1 MAPNLVC
8 VFLLGWGGLVF
19 ALEEGKAL
27 DHQKRIMTEVKIS
40 VKSKS
45 ANMSINDVR
54 QEIGGY
60 FLLRDSSSIYDQPI
74 GGLKGQ
80 YWIIGQNTGG
90 WSSGG
95 TGKYVV
101 FQRGEWQADLPLKGT
116 AQIPIK
122 ETRTIYDKTG
132 SGKFGYEYFGYLFVI
147 QSESGEYVVVKS
159 NRKEFENG
167 GPGFLKLEEKMTFD
181 KDLSPKDRASWYQ

>member
-1 MAPNLVC
+1 MRLV
-8 VFLLGWGGLVF
+8 LILGLLVF
-19 ALEEGKAL
+19 SADAEEAKPI
-27 DHQKRIMTEVKIS
+27 DYQRRISTEAKIS
-40 VKSKS
+40 LKGKS

-60 FLLRDSSSIYDQPI
+60 FLLRDDSSIYDVPI
-74 GGLKGQ
+74 GSLRGK
-80 YWIIGQNTGG
+80 YWVIGKNVGG

-95 TGKYVV
+95 TGRYVV
-101 FQRGEWQADLPLKGT
+101 FQRGDWETNLPLKGT

-122 ETRTIYDKTG
+122 ETRTMYDKTG

>member
-1 MAPNLVC
+1 MLPVLRFVLLVGWWA
-8 VFLLGWGGLVF
+8 FLAG
-19 ALEEGKAL
+19 AEDKKPI
-27 DHQKRIMTEVKIS
+27 DYQKRISTEAKIS
-40 VKSKS
+40 IKSKS

-60 FLLRDSSSIYDQPI
+60 FLLRDDSSIYDAPI
-74 GGLKGQ
+74 GSLKGK

-95 TGKYVV
+95 TGKYVI
-101 FQRGEWQADLPLKGT
+101 FQRGDWEANLPLKGT
-116 AQIPIK
+116 TQIPVK
-122 ETRTIYDKTG
+122 ETRTMYDKTG

-147 QSESGEYVVVKS
+147 QSESGEYLVVKS

-181 KDLSPKDRASWYQ
+181 KDLSPKDRAHWYQ

>member
-1 MAPNLVC
+1 MERVLGYLL
-8 VFLLGWGGLVF
+8 FLGF
-19 ALEEGKAL
+19 CAFTASAEEKKPI
-27 DHQKRIMTEVKIS
+27 DYKKRISTEAKIS
-40 VKSKS
+40 VKGKS
-45 ANMSINDVR
+45 ANISINDVR

-60 FLLRDSSSIYDQPI
+60 FLIRDDCSVYDQPI
-74 GGLKGQ
+74 GNLKGK

-101 FQRGEWQADLPLKGT
+101 FQRGDWDANLPLKGAT
-116 AQIPIK
+116 QIPIQ
-122 ETRTIYDKTG
+122 ETRTTYDKTG

-147 QSESGEYVVVKS
+147 QNELDEYVLVKS

-167 GPGFLKLEEKMTFD
+167 GPKFLKLEEKMTFD
-181 KDLSPKDRASWYQ
+181 RDLEPKDRASWFQ